1 MLPLIEGLVA
11 ITVVV
16 CGVFAM
22 LDGIGE
28 VTVVRYERVVDG
40 VSVNREGIVYVAG
53 NVFMLFGEDI
63 VIVGAVESIVI
74 GWVIIVVDW
83 LFVLVVVLRGVVGSV
98 TINGFVVVGENILV
112 EEVVGISFTAE
123 DVKGKFVEDSG
134 MINAVTDGVDKKFV
148 YLDFDE

>member
-63 VIVGAVESIVI
+63 VICSC
-74 GWVIIVVDW
+74 W
-83 LFVLVVVLRGVVGSV
+83 
-98 TINGFVVVGENILV
+98 
-112 EEVVGISFTAE
+112 
-123 DVKGKFVEDSG
+123 
-134 MINAVTDGVDKKFV
+134 
-148 YLDFDE
+148 